1 MPTEDLD
8 DEDWLGGLRA
18 AGLPVRQPGR
28 PVGPSPGLRHLLDEA
43 TPAASAGLR
52 ELVANSVADST
63 RAAYEKDW
71 RDFALF
77 CRVHGHGDP
86 LDATAL
92 VVGEYINDLVR
103 DHKAYATI
111 TRRVAAIGFCQQL
124 ATGRKATGD
133 PLVSTALTGARRLL
147 AGRGTKQATPLRL
160 AEMRS
165 IVVALPIIDHRRPAM
180 RRDQLLVGLGWAS
193 ALRASE
199 LVGLD
204 VDDLTV
210 VGDPG
215 SGDGGLLIRVRHPKG
230 DGGVEWMAVP
240 FASQWS
246 SCPVRATI
254 AYLRTVRAGPLFRHI
269 DRHGKVHGRLGP
281 RPVTDVVRRAIAETL
296 QIDPAG
302 YSSHSLRAG
311 FVTEARA
318 HGVPDE
324 LIARHTRHTRPGHRR
339 GGILNVYD
347 RPTDLLERPALSP
360 SWW

>member
-1 MPTEDLD
+1 MRTEDLD

-28 PVGPSPGLRHLLDEA
+28 PAGPSPGLRHLLDEA

-86 LDATAL
+86 LDASAL

-103 DHKAYATI
+103 DYKAYATV

-180 RRDQLLVGLGWAS
+180 RPDQLLVCLGWAS

-215 SGDGGLLIRVRHPKG
+215 TGDAGL
-230 DGGVEWMAVP
+230 
-240 FASQWS
+240 
-246 SCPVRATI
+246 PVGRRAMG
-254 AYLRTVRAGPLFRHI
+254 A
-269 DRHGKVHGRLGP
+269 
-281 RPVTDVVRRAIAETL
+281 VRRLLVLGIGGHHRGCEVGH
-296 QIDPAG
+296 Q
-302 YSSHSLRAG
+302 
-311 FVTEARA
+311 EA
-318 HGVPDE
+318 
-324 LIARHTRHTRPGHRR
+324 PG
-339 GGILNVYD
+339 
-347 RPTDLLERPALSP
+347 
-360 SWW
+360 